1 MTSDQVWL
9 IAWAT
14 GIALLAVTLVAV
26 KVAAEYRRLRRRGTP
41 RPFYLLWQ
49 RTGARFVPS
58 TGARRELEG
67 LEGRQVW
74 VDWDIRRLASGDTMA
89 RVVSSRI
96 GNDLVLGLDTPI
108 VLAGKDPLPD
118 VRLDIV
124 TFIPS
129 RPGVVP
135 YERCAVPGKLAPP
148 IGPGLE
154 ATAHVVVYPA
164 QPLFHGPSGGGR

>member
-1 MTSDQVWL
+1 MTADHLGL

-14 GIALLAVTLVAV
+14 GITLLAVLLVAV
-26 KVAAEYRRLRRRGTP
+26 KAVAEFRRLKRRGTP

-58 TGARRELEG
+58 ARIRHDVDG
-67 LEGRQVW
+67 LEGRLVW
-74 VDWDIRRLASGDTMA
+74 VDWDIHTVASGETMA
-89 RVVSSRI
+89 RVVSSRL

-108 VLAGKDPLPD
+108 VVAGQDPLPD

-129 RPGVVP
+129 RVGVVP
-135 YERCAVPGKLAPP
+135 YQRCAVPGKLAPP
-148 IGPGLE
+148 IMPGLE
-154 ATAHVVVYPA
+154 ATAQVVVYPA
-164 QPLFHGPSGGGR
+164 QHVHHPRSGGGR

>member
-1 MTSDQVWL
+1 MTDDQVWFAL
-9 IAWAT
+9 WAT
-14 GIALLAVTLVAV
+14 GIAALVIGLAAV
-26 KVAAEYRRLRRRGTP
+26 KAVAEYRRLKRRGTP
-41 RPFYLLWQ
+41 RPLYLLWQ

-58 TGARRELEG
+58 AGARREMDG
-67 LEGRQVW
+67 LEGRRVW
-74 VDWDIRRLASGDTMA
+74 LDWDIRRLASGETMA
-89 RVVSSRI
+89 RVVSSRL

-108 VLAGKDPLPD
+108 VLAGQDPLPD

-129 RPGVVP
+129 RLGVVP

-148 IGPGLE
+148 IRPGLE

-164 QPLFHGPSGGGR
+164 QPLLHGPSGGGW